1 MADDVDDAEKTEDP
15 SERKLLE
22 ARRKGDVA
30 KSQEV
35 STWFVLVGSAMALF
49 IFGGAAAQD
58 LALYLKGIFQHADQI
73 GLDTLSLRVLGRDI
87 ALAVT
92 AALAIPLLLLII
104 AAIAGNA
111 IQHGFLLSAE
121 NLKPKLSKISPQAG
135 FKRLFSSQSLVN
147 FAKGLA
153 KLTIVGVLM
162 GVVVWPER
170 GRLDTLVAAGIP
182 AILETASWLGMKL
195 MIATIAVMTLIAAAD
210 FAYQRHTYYKKQ
222 RMTQREVKDEYKQ
235 AEGDPLVK
243 AKLRQI
249 RAERSR
255 QRMMSKVPE
264 ATVVVTNPTHFAV
277 ALKYEE
283 GMQAPICLA
292 KGVDA
297 VALRIREKAREHG
310 VPIVENPPLARA
322 LHASVDLD
330 QIIDPQHYKAVAQV
344 ISFVMRQNRKQSW
357 RA

>member
-1 MADDVDDAEKTEDP
+1 MTSP
-15 SERKLLE
+15 CGQR
-22 ARRKGDVA
+22 
-30 KSQEV
+30 
-35 STWFVLVGSAMALF
+35 
-49 IFGGAAAQD
+49 
-58 LALYLKGIFQHADQI
+58 
-73 GLDTLSLRVLGRDI
+73 
-87 ALAVT
+87 
-92 AALAIPLLLLII
+92 AALAIPLMLLII

-121 NLKPKLSKISPQAG
+121 SIKPKLSKISPQAG

-147 FAKGLA
+147 FVKGLA

-162 GVVVWPER
+162 AVVVWPER
-170 GRLDTLVAAGIP
+170 GRMDTLVAAGIP
-182 AILETASWLGMKL
+182 AILETASMLGMKL

-210 FAYQRHTYYKKQ
+210 FAYQRHVYYKKQ

-235 AEGDPLVK
+235 AEGDPMVK

-249 RAERSR
+249 RAERSK

-297 VALRIREKAREHG
+297 VALRIRETAREHG
-310 VPIVENPPLARA
+310 VPVVENPPLARA
-322 LHASVDLD
+322 LHATVDID

-344 ISFVMRQNRKQSW
+344 ISFVMRQKRKRSW

>member
-1 MADDVDDAEKTEDP
+1 MADETDDAEKTEDP
-15 SERKLLE
+15 SERKLME
-22 ARRKGDVA
+22 ARRKGDVP

-49 IFGGAAAQD
+49 IFGAPAAEG
-58 LALYLKGIFQHADQI
+58 LALNLKGVLQHADQI
-73 GLDTLSLRVLGRDI
+73 GTDGMSLRLLGRD
-87 ALAVT
+87 LAVSVSS
-92 AALAIPLLLLII
+92 ALAIPLLLLIL

-121 NLKPKLSKISPQAG
+121 QIKPKLQKISPASG
-135 FKRLFSSQSLVN
+135 FKRLFSAQSLVN

-153 KLTIVGVLM
+153 KITIVGVLM

-170 GRLDTLVAAGIP
+170 GRLDTIVAAGIP
-182 AILETASWLGMKL
+182 AILQTAAWLGMKL
-195 MIATIAVMTLIAAAD
+195 MLATIAVMTLIAAAD
-210 FAYQRHTYYKKQ
+210 FAFQRHTYFKKQ

-235 AEGDPLVK
+235 AEGDPIIK

-255 QRMMSKVPE
+255 QRMMAKVPD
-264 ATVVVTNPTHFAV
+264 ATVVITNPTHYAV
-277 ALKYEE
+277 ALKYET
-283 GMQAPICLA
+283 GMAAPICLA

-297 VALRIREKAREHG
+297 VALRIREVARDND

-322 LHASVDLD
+322 LHASVEPD
-330 QIIDPQHYKAVAQV
+330 QEINPDHYKAVAQV
-344 ISFVMRQNRKQSW
+344 ISFLMRQKRRRSW